1 MERCRLARI
10 DELRRVWG
18 RAAQAQ
24 GVDARDVDVLLGD
37 FLERPLSWILAHGE
51 EAAPDEVIAALRGA
65 MQRRLAREPLQY
77 VRGRTE
83 FYGRQFL
90 VDERVLIPRPETEHL
105 VEEAAR
111 LLPSGSRILEIGTG
125 SGCVATTLSLERA
138 DLHIAAT
145 DVSLAAL
152 ALASRNCRILGA
164 RVHFAASDVC
174 ESVWGRFAAIVSNPP
189 YVPAGD
195 VPRLQPEV
203 RDHEPEIALT
213 PGATGLE
220 VTERILEAAPRLVES
235 GGSILLEIGFTQSE
249 PVRALA
255 ARHGWRAKFRDDLAG
270 IPRVA
275 ILSSS

>member
-1 MERCRLARI
+1 MSKI
-10 DELRRVWG
+10 GELRRVWR
-18 RAAQAQ
+18 RAAEAQ
-24 GVDARDVDVLLGD
+24 GVDGRDVDVLLGD
-37 FLERPLSWILAHGE
+37 FLGRPLSWIFAHGE
-51 EAAPDEVIAALRGA
+51 ETAPEDVIAALRDA
-65 MQRRLAREPLQY
+65 MQRRLAREPLQF

-83 FYGRQFL
+83 FYGREFL
-90 VDERVLIPRPETEHL
+90 VDGRVLIPRPETEHL

-111 LLPSGSRILEIGTG
+111 RLPSGSRILEIGTG

-138 DLHIAAT
+138 DLHIVAT

-152 ALASRNCRILGA
+152 ALASRNCAALGA

-174 ESVWGRFAAIVSNPP
+174 EALWGRFAAIVSNPP

-195 VPRLQPEV
+195 VPGLQPEV

-220 VTERILEAAPRLVES
+220 LTERILEAAPRLVES
-235 GGSILLEIGFTQSE
+235 GGSILLEIGFSQSGL
-249 PVRALA
+249 VRHLA
-255 ARHGWRAKFRDDLAG
+255 ERHGWSAEFRDDLAG

-275 ILSSS
+275 ILSR